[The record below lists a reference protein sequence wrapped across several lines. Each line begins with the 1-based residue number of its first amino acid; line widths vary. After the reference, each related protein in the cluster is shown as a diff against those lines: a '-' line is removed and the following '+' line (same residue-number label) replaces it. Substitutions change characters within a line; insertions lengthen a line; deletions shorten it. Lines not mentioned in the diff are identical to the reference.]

1 MESPSL
7 QFAATVRTIGAVARE
22 SGLSVPGF
30 RSPPRR
36 PGAERT
42 LRFAPDGTATVAV
55 AVKGRPY
62 EAVVADLIEGVVI
75 VNELD
80 GIEAARLRTAM
91 WAEVVASHDA
101 ASFRGAA

>member
-7 QFAATVRTIGAVARE
+7 QFAATVRTIGAVARGR
-22 SGLSVPGF
+22 GLVVPGF

-42 LRFAPDGTATVAV
+42 LRWSPDGTATVAV
-55 AVKGRPY
+55 AVKDRPY

-75 VNELD
+75 VNDLS
-80 GIEAARLRTAM
+80 GIEATRVRTAM

-101 ASFRGAA
+101 ASLRGAA